1 MHIKHILIKENI
13 IDYDLNEN
21 EYTTMPFN
29 TTAVESGNDEGW
41 ASVFGTVIIVIIS
54 SVCCCC
60 GFGCIYRRYLEKK
73 EMERNRTDVP
83 DKSRASRTS
92 ARHSERSHNSSKN
105 RSTSKKREYSRTL
118 TNTWDKTRKK
128 VHYIL

>member
-1 MHIKHILIKENI
+1 
-13 IDYDLNEN
+13 
-21 EYTTMPFN
+21 MPFN
-29 TTAVESGNDEGW
+29 TTAIESGNDEGW

-73 EMERNRTDVP
+73 EMERHRTDVP

-92 ARHSERSHNSSKN
+92 ARHSERSQNG
-105 RSTSKKREYSRTL
+105 STSKKREYSRTL
-118 TNTWDKTRKK
+118 TNTWDKTRRK
-128 VHYIL
+128 VHNALSVY